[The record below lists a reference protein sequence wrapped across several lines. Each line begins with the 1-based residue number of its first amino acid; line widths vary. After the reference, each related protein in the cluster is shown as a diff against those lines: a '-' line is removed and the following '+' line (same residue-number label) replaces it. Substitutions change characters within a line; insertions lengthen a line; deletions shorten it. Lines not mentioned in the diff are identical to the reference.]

1 MEDRGLNIL
10 VVDDEKPIRKI
21 LNKLLVRGGYR
32 IVEAA
37 NGREGLEL
45 FRERRPDIVIT
56 DIRMPEM
63 GGLDLLMAI
72 KKESPDACV
81 AVMTG
86 YGSEEVAIQAI
97 RSGACNYFKKPF
109 NTAEFMYAIGVLA
122 ELVGHR
128 KGQKF
133 DNTILTGETK
143 TFLMGSRFSQ
153 IYPVISELTR
163 TLADYPFDVESVQIA
178 LLEMI
183 TNAIEHGNLEIS
195 LEEKQKA
202 LQEGTLKDLYRIR
215 TASPECAGRKVEI
228 HYEFTPARAA
238 FTITDE
244 GKGFVCASLPD
255 PSDPRNIMEVSGR
268 GIIMT
273 RLLMDETKYNDK
285 GNAVTVVKVA
295 GKPEPA

>member
-10 VVDDEKPIRKI
+10 VVDDEVPIRKI
-21 LNKLLVRGGYR
+21 LKKLLVRSGYGV
-32 IVEAA
+32 VEAA
-37 NGREGLEL
+37 NGREALDL
-45 FRERRPDIVIT
+45 FRERHPDIVIT
-56 DIRMPEM
+56 DVRMPEM

-86 YGSEEVAIQAI
+86 YGSEDVAIQAI

-109 NTAEFMYAIGVLA
+109 NSAEFVYAIGVLA
-122 ELVGHR
+122 ELVDHR

-133 DNTILTGETK
+133 DSAILAGETK
-143 TFLMGSRFSQ
+143 TFVMGSRIEQ
-153 IYPVISELTR
+153 VYPVIGELTR
-163 TLADYPFDVESVQIA
+163 TISGYPFDVESIQIA

-202 LQEGTLKDLYRIR
+202 LQEGTLKDLYRLR
-215 TASPECAGRKVEI
+215 ASSPECAGRKVEI
-228 HYEFTPARAA
+228 YYEFTPARAA

-244 GKGFVCASLPD
+244 GKGFNCASLPD
-255 PSDPRNIMEVSGR
+255 PDDPRNIMGVSGR
-268 GIIMT
+268 GVIMT
-273 RLLMDETKYNDK
+273 RLLMDETTFNEK
-285 GNAVTVVKVA
+285 GNSVTIVKAA
-295 GKPEPA
+295 GKA